1 MSPVTIRLSHPCPGP
16 PCGHLTLWIEIKTQ
30 FFLGRQEV
38 LGGKIGKANEVL
50 TTEFWIPCAFLNTHL
65 VKTFSFLIVPR
76 LLLIKVD
83 FYFEELRLLKHCLFE
98 TSVCDTS
105 AGLDTDPS
113 FHAFH
118 PEKKP
123 QREATWLSK
132 EQERRPRA
140 SPETPGPLLSGRTR
154 DAWSLLSSA
163 SAPQP
168 PTAGWGT
175 ALAGWKLQQSVPGN
189 QNVHG

>member
-1 MSPVTIRLSHPCPGP
+1 M
-16 PCGHLTLWIEIKTQ
+16 TLWIEIKTQ
-30 FFLGRQEV
+30 FFFGRWEV
-38 LGGKIGKANEVL
+38 LGGKIGKANGIL
-50 TTEFWIPCAFLNTHL
+50 TTEFWIQGAFLNTHL

-83 FYFEELRLLKHCLFE
+83 FYFEELSLLKHRLFE

-123 QREATWLSK
+123 QTEATWLSK
-132 EQERRPRA
+132 ERERRP
-140 SPETPGPLLSGRTR
+140 
-154 DAWSLLSSA
+154 
-163 SAPQP
+163 
-168 PTAGWGT
+168 
-175 ALAGWKLQQSVPGN
+175 
-189 QNVHG
+189 